1 MKLIVFIFKWS
12 QLVGVSTK
20 ENGTRSGGWGR
31 EWEREPAG
39 EKSDGIHGRVGGA

>member
-20 ENGTRSGGWGR
+20 ENGL
-31 EWEREPAG
+31 EV
-39 EKSDGIHGRVGGA
+39 VGAVLEEGASR